1 MIRTFKHAGLKRY
14 FDTGKA
20 KGIPADMAKRIQVRL
35 NVLNRARELH
45 DLKLPGFGFHSL
57 QGDRKREHALT
68 VTANYRLTFRFE
80 NSDVLDLNLEDYH

>member
-14 FDTGKA
+14 FETGKA
-20 KGIPADMAKRIQVRL
+20 KGIPADMAKRIQARL
-35 NVLNRARELH
+35 NVLNRAR
-45 DLKLPGFGFHSL
+45 DLRDLNLPGFGFHSL
-57 QGDRKREHALT
+57 KGDRKGEHALT